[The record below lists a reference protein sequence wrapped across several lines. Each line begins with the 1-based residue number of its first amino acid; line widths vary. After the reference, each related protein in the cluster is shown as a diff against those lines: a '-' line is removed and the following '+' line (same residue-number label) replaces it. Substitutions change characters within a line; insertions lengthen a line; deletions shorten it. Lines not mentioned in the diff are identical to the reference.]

1 MENGLLSNA
10 YQGIMDHD
18 LLTFYCAKFGTAT
31 LASYEHL
38 HDNLQGHASSS

>member
-1 MENGLLSNA
+1 MESGLLSNA
-10 YQGIMDHD
+10 YPGIMDHD

-38 HDNLQGHASSS
+38 ITYKVMHSAVS